1 MVKYDFYRDTYLG
14 SSITE
19 AEWPQFRRMATD
31 KLNHYKRIYTVKPQT
46 ASITFDGR
54 GGMTLDADAI
64 GVADDG
70 KGNVTIQPITTA
82 QDTCEAMAICAMA
95 DAYAFFVAAQN
106 GAGAVASASIGS
118 VSVSYG
124 GGSVDVSP
132 KAQERELYRCA
143 CTYLE
148 IYRGVGGCR

>member
-19 AEWPQFRRMATD
+19 AEWPQLQRMATD
-31 KLNHYKRIYTVKPQT
+31 KLNHYKRIYTVT
-46 ASITFDGR
+46 APA
-54 GGMTLDADAI
+54 ADAENLA
-64 GVADDG
+64 V
-70 KGNVTIQPITTA
+70 
-82 QDTCEAMAICAMA
+82 CAMA
-95 DAYAFFVAAQN
+95 DAYAYFEAAQN
-106 GAGAVASASIGS
+106 GTGAVASASIGS

-124 GGSVDVSP
+124 GCSVDVSP